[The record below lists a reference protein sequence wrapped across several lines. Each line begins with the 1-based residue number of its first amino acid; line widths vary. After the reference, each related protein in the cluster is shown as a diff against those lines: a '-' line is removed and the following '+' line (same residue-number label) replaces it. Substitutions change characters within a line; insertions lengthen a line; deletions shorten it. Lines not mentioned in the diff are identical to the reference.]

1 MGDALRQL
9 HRRGRIVWVRM
20 VLARSAVLCAI
31 AVVATV
37 LLAVVRGLGA
47 PPSVTLDAAGR
58 SDGAPE
64 EYLLTG
70 SGHGLDATRARLD
83 RATAI
88 LDYAAQYRI
97 PAELSTAIYDIA
109 VAEGIHPALGFQLV
123 KVESRF
129 RATARSS
136 RGAIGYTQIRLP
148 TAREFLPTVTEA
160 RLAERDLNLR
170 LGFRFLRTL
179 VRRFDGDLA
188 LALVAYNR
196 GPTRVDSL
204 LVIGENPSNGY
215 SEAVMR
221 GLAGAARRQPM
232 ELRRGS

>member
-9 HRRGRIVWVRM
+9 HRRGRIVWVRT

-37 LLAVVRGLGA
+37 LLALVQDLGA
-47 PPSVTLDAAGR
+47 PPAHRPDAAGPFEG
-58 SDGAPE
+58 GAE
-64 EYLLTG
+64 EYLLTDG
-70 SGHGLDATRARLD
+70 SGLGATRARLD

-88 LDYAAQYRI
+88 LDYAARYRI
-97 PAELSTAIYDIA
+97 AAELSAAIYDIA
-109 VAEGIHPALGFQLV
+109 VTEGIHPALGFQLV

-129 RATARSS
+129 RATARSP

-148 TAREFLPTVTEA
+148 TAREFLPAVTEE
-160 RLAERDLNLR
+160 RLVERDLNLR

-179 VRRFDGDLA
+179 VKRFDGDLA